1 MDSLELGYKIER
13 TSQYARIISNIV
25 PSLFKEPRNYRYA
38 FHMALCVDRPATQML
53 SLQAT

>member
-1 MDSLELGYKIER
+1 MDSLELGYKIEW

-25 PSLFKEPRNYRYA
+25 PSLFNEPRNYRYA

-53 SLQAT
+53 GLQAT